1 MVESYTGNKREIGND
16 AKILAGNKSFPITS
30 ASYSEEADISEVSF
44 NQDLTQTIAVTS
56 VSYSGSFEHNG
67 SNRALRDALYEAQ
80 STGATSD
87 IPSVLSTLIIKDSE
101 TTYTFSNVLISSRS
115 KDFPSDDR
123 TSVSYDF
130 VCEKVTTTQRSTS
143 SCVSDVGI

>member
-1 MVESYTGNKREIGND
+1 MVYEGNKREIGND
-16 AKILAGNKSFPITS
+16 AKILAGTEEFPITS

-67 SNRALRDALYEAQ
+67 SNKSLRDALYEKQ
-80 STGATSD
+80 SQGRSSA
-87 IPSVLSTLIIKDSE
+87 IPTVLDNLYIKDSE
-101 TTYTFSNVLISSRS
+101 NTYNFKNVIMSSRS

-123 TSVSYDF
+123 TSVTYDF
-130 VCEKVTTTQRSTS
+130 MCETVTVTS
-143 SCVSDVGI
+143 RE

>member
-1 MVESYTGNKREIGND
+1 MAYEGNKREIGND
-16 AKILAGNKSFPITS
+16 AKILAGTEEFPITS

-67 SNRALRDALYEAQ
+67 SNRALRDALYQKQ
-80 STGATSD
+80 SQGRSSA
-87 IPSVLSTLIIKDSE
+87 IPSILNLLIIRDAE
-101 TTYTFSNVLISSRS
+101 HTYKFKNVIMSSRS

-123 TSVSYDF
+123 TSVTYDF
-130 VCEKVTTTQRSTS
+130 VCETVTVTARN
-143 SCVSDVGI
+143 

>member
-1 MVESYTGNKREIGND
+1 MVLEGNKREIGND
-16 AKILAGNKSFPITS
+16 ARILVGNEEFPITS

-44 NQDLTQTIAVTS
+44 NQDLSQTIAVTS

-67 SNRALRDALYEAQ
+67 SNTELRDALYQQQ
-80 STGATSD
+80 SSEPELARATA
-87 IPSVLSTLIIKDSE
+87 IPEVLDSLFIKDEVS
-101 TTYTFSNVLISSRS
+101 TYEFKNVLISSRS

-130 VCEKVTTTQRSTS
+130 MCETVIVTDRE
-143 SCVSDVGI
+143 